1 MFALIA
7 FAAFILLLVAA
18 LGRPYSQTWYQ
29 RWEPRR

>member
-7 FAAFILLLVAA
+7 FGVVILLMIAA
-18 LGRPYSQTWYQ
+18 LGLPYSQTWYQ